1 MIDFKEI
8 DQNGEEWEL
17 FCRDFLEYLGY
28 YIESTVDRGPDG
40 KKDLIVSEHLKG
52 NLGNYKFKWLV
63 SCKHFANRANS
74 NSVKESDEPNILERV
89 ESFNCDGYIGFYS
102 TVASSGLNT
111 RLTQLKEN
119 EKIKDF
125 RIFDYKLIE
134 NYLIRIG
141 YSDLLM
147 RYFPIS
153 YKQIKPLHLVTNKY
167 IPLECK
173 TCGIDILEEMYNNQ
187 YHANFVQIFS
197 YANDNK
203 TEHIHDVYWACKGR
217 CDDIINYNLPKGKYT
232 NWQDIGDIII
242 PTKYIEWILATINYI
257 KSGRNTYEEE
267 AFKKEKAFIVA
278 VSQKVVREMTQEEK
292 DRIGTLKEYGL

>member
-17 FCRDFLEYLGY
+17 FCRDFLEHLGY

-40 KKDLIVSEHLKG
+40 KKDLIVSENLKG

-74 NSVKESDEPNILERV
+74 NSVKENDEPNILERI

-141 YSDLLM
+141 YSDILM
-147 RYFPIS
+147 RYFPLS

-173 TCGIDILEEMYNNQ
+173 TCGIDILKEMYNNQ

-197 YANDNK
+197 YVDS
-203 TEHIHDVYWACKGR
+203 TEHIHEVYWACKGR
-217 CDDIINYNLPKGKYT
+217 CDDVINYNLPKGRYT

-257 KSGRNTYEEE
+257 KSGRTTYEEK
-267 AFKKEKAFIVA
+267 AFKKEKEFIVA

>member
-17 FCRDFLEYLGY
+17 FCRDFLEHLGY

-63 SCKHFANRANS
+63 SCKHFANRASS
-74 NSVKESDEPNILERV
+74 NSVKESDEPNILERI

-141 YSDLLM
+141 YSDILM
-147 RYFPIS
+147 RYFPLS

-173 TCGIDILEEMYNNQ
+173 SCGTDILKEMFKNQ

-197 YANDNK
+197 YVDN
-203 TEHIHDVYWACKGR
+203 TEHIHEVYWACKGR
-217 CDDIINYNLPKGKYT
+217 CDDRLRFNLPKGRYT

-242 PTKYIEWILATINYI
+242 PTKYIEWVLATVNLI
-257 KSGRNTYEEE
+257 KSGGNTYEET
-267 AFKKEKAFIVA
+267 AFKKEKEFIIA
-278 VSQKVVREMTQEEK
+278 VSQKVMREMTQEEK
-292 DRIGTLKEYGL
+292 DRIGTLKEYGI

>member
-17 FCRDFLEYLGY
+17 FCRDFLEHLGY

-40 KKDLIVSEHLKG
+40 KKDLIVSENLKG

-74 NSVKESDEPNILERV
+74 NSVKESDEPNILERI

-119 EKIKDF
+119 EKIKDY

-141 YSDLLM
+141 YSDILM
-147 RYFPIS
+147 RYFPLS

-173 TCGIDILEEMYNNQ
+173 TCGIDILKEMYNNQ
-187 YHANFVQIFS
+187 YHANFIQIFS
-197 YANDNK
+197 YVDS
-203 TEHIHDVYWACKGR
+203 TEHIHEVYWACKGR
-217 CDDIINYNLPKGKYT
+217 CDDVINYNLPKGRYT

-257 KSGRNTYEEE
+257 KSGRTTYEEK
-267 AFKKEKAFIVA
+267 AFKKEKEFIVA

-292 DRIGTLKEYGL
+292 DKIGTLKEYGL

>member
-17 FCRDFLEYLGY
+17 FCRDFLEHLGY

-40 KKDLIVSEHLKG
+40 KKDLMVSEQLKG
-52 NLGNYKFKWLV
+52 NLENYKFKWLV
-63 SCKHFANRANS
+63 SCKHFANRAHS
-74 NSVKESDEPNILERV
+74 NSVKESYEPNILERI

-125 RIFDYKLIE
+125 RVFDYKLIE

-141 YSDLLM
+141 YSDILM

-187 YHANFVQIFS
+187 YHANFVQIYS
-197 YANDNK
+197 NENN

-217 CDDIINYNLPKGKYT
+217 CDEIINRNLPEGKYT

-242 PTKYIEWILATINYI
+242 PTKYIEWILSTINLI
-257 KSGRNTYEEE
+257 KSGITTYEEK
-267 AFKKEKAFIVA
+267 AFKKEKGFIVA